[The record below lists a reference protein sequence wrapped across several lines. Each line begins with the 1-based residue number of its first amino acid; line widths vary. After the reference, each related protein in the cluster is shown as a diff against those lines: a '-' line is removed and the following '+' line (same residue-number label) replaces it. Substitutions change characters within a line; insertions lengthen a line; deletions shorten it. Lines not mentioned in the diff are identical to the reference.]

1 MVAGAAAPAAACV
14 VVLVAAGRGLPLHAA
29 QPGTTLKI
37 LQKKRWP
44 ARKLKVQA
52 PLAAPSSWSSTRKSS
67 RERQKGSRR
76 SIAVRSQTS
85 QTEENGENGSHRSG
99 DRESAGSSPPS
110 SSCLYLRRTVR
121 AGELLEYQGTVV
133 VLGNV
138 SQGAAIV
145 ADGDI
150 IVLGHLQ
157 GNVHAGQ
164 RGERKAIVFAL
175 EMTPTAL
182 SIADKVLSG
191 LSRSTVFHPE
201 IASIL
206 NDGTIHR

>member
-1 MVAGAAAPAAACV
+1 MVAGAAAAPAACV
-14 VVLVAAGRGLPLHAA
+14 VVLIAAGRRLPLHAA

-52 PLAAPSSWSSTRKSS
+52 PIAAPSFWSSSRKSS
-67 RERQKGSRR
+67 RERRKGSRR

-99 DRESAGSSPPS
+99 DRESAGSSPPL

-157 GNVHAGQ
+157 GNVHAGA
-164 RGERKAIVFAL
+164 RC
-175 EMTPTAL
+175 
-182 SIADKVLSG
+182 
-191 LSRSTVFHPE
+191 
-201 IASIL
+201 SIL
-206 NDGTIHR
+206 KLHQY

>member
-1 MVAGAAAPAAACV
+1 MVAGAAAAPAACV
-14 VVLVAAGRGLPLHAA
+14 VVLIAAGRRLPLHAA

-52 PLAAPSSWSSTRKSS
+52 PIAAPSFWSSSRKSS
-67 RERQKGSRR
+67 RERRKGSRR

-99 DRESAGSSPPS
+99 DRESAGSSPPL

-133 VLGNV
+133 VSLCSSTSLQFLVPEHCQQACACRRQTIAEKNC
-138 SQGAAIV
+138 AILM
-145 ADGDI
+145 D
-150 IVLGHLQ
+150 
-157 GNVHAGQ
+157 
-164 RGERKAIVFAL
+164 
-175 EMTPTAL
+175 
-182 SIADKVLSG
+182 S
-191 LSRSTVFHPE
+191 
-201 IASIL
+201 
-206 NDGTIHR
+206 